1 MTQPLDSSAP
11 RSYILDTNVL
21 IHDPSAILKFDEHEV
36 LIPMTV
42 LEELDGLKTGRSD
55 AARAARQATRMLSSL
70 LDGCTPAEVH
80 EGVPIV
86 ASGRGLG
93 GTLRFLPTPD
103 LKASETFHQ
112 TTPDN
117 LILAAAIAASREDAS
132 RTVVVISK
140 DINLRVK
147 AAALDLLVEDYR
159 HDSVLRDSD
168 SMHDGVWQTTRVW
181 GDLKAYELGETSE
194 SGRPRYAVR
203 GDAVAEW
210 HPGMLIRDEEGFEGI
225 VRQCSSDEAEVE
237 TCSSYRNGRNLWG
250 VNARDEHQNF
260 AMNLLMDPDI
270 DLVSLAGAAG
280 TGKTFIVMAAAL
292 SLVFDER
299 AFERVV
305 ITRET
310 TPMGEEIGFL
320 PGTEEEKMSP
330 WMGAFQDNLNE
341 LLRVQDENVST
352 AARHFLESRVQ
363 MRSMSF
369 MRGRTFTD
377 TLLIV
382 DEAQNLTPRQVKSLA
397 TRAGRNTKL
406 IFMGNVGQIDT
417 PYLTPQT
424 CGLAYLVER
433 FLFWPH
439 AGHVTLK
446 TVERSR
452 LAQTSEEVL

>member
-1 MTQPLDSSAP
+1 MTQPLDASAP

-21 IHDPSAILKFDEHEV
+21 IHDPTAILKFDEHEV

-55 AARAARQATRMLSSL
+55 TARSARQATRMLSSL
-70 LDGCTPAEVH
+70 LDGRTPAEVH
-80 EGVPIV
+80 AGVPI
-86 ASGRGLG
+86 ASGGADCA

-103 LKASETFHQ
+103 IAGSETFHQ
-112 TTPDN
+112 ATPDN
-117 LILAAAIAASREDAS
+117 LILAAAIAASREEPK

-168 SMHDGVWQTTRVW
+168 SMHDGVWQTSRVW
-181 GDLKAYELGETSE
+181 GDLEAYELGGASD

-203 GDAVAEW
+203 GEAVNDW
-210 HPGMLIRDEEGFEGI
+210 HAGMLIRDDEGFEGI
-225 VRQCSSDEAEVE
+225 VRQQSGESAEVE
-237 TCSSYRNGRNLWG
+237 TLASYRNGRNLWG
-250 VNARDEHQNF
+250 VNARDERQNF
-260 AMNLLMDPDI
+260 AMNLLMDDSI

-299 AFERVV
+299 AYERVV

-320 PGTEEEKMSP
+320 PGTEEEKMNP
-330 WMGAFQDNLNE
+330 WMGAFQDNLDE
-341 LLRVQDENVST
+341 LLRVQDDNVST
-352 AARHFLESRVQ
+352 AARQFLASRVQ